1 MEDLSVSE
9 FISILNNY
17 LDENFPLVNVVGELA
32 NFRISKNKWIYFDLK
47 DEKSSL
53 KFFGSVYKLK
63 KPIEEGMLLRVSCA
77 PYLHPNY
84 GFSMQVVVIE
94 PFGEGSIQKANQLL
108 ADKLAKEGLF
118 DPDKKRTIIYPP
130 TSIGLITSEQ
140 SAAYSDFRKILNE
153 RWMGIDINLYD
164 VQVQGDKA
172 IPQIIRAI
180 DYFNNL
186 NTKVDVLVMI
196 RGGGSPDDLA
206 AFNDEAL
213 TRKVA
218 SSKIP
223 TLVAIGHEIDVS
235 LAELAADKRAST
247 PSNAAELLV
256 PDKKT
261 VEFEI
266 VNKLKTLNLRIDM
279 SLSDFKDDLLMKN
292 EELGSLINSNL
303 DYFNNGLINKKR
315 ILEAYNPKLNLKR
328 GYSIVRFK
336 SKVLNSSKLLK
347 KNDKLAI
354 ELYDGKIES
363 KVEKLG

>member
-1 MEDLSVSE
+1 MEDLSVTE

-17 LDENFPLVNVVGELA
+17 LDESFPLVNVVGELA
-32 NFRISKNKWIYFDLK
+32 NFRISKNKWLYFDLK
-47 DEKSSL
+47 DAQSTL

-63 KPIEEGMLLRVSCA
+63 KPIEEGMLLRISCT

-118 DPDKKRTIIYPP
+118 DSNKKRSLAYPP
-130 TSIGLITSEQ
+130 ERIGLITSEQ
-140 SAAYSDFRKILNE
+140 SAAYSDFCKILNE
-153 RWMGIDINLYD
+153 RWVGIDIDLYD
-164 VQVQGDKA
+164 VQVQGDA
-172 IPQIIRAI
+172 AVQQIIKAI
-180 DYFNNL
+180 DYFNNQK
-186 NTKVDVLVMI
+186 NKVDSLVLI

-206 AFNDEAL
+206 AFNDEML

-218 SSKIP
+218 NSKIP

-256 PDKKT
+256 PDKKHI
-261 VEFEI
+261 EI
-266 VNKLKTLNLRIDM
+266 ELSNKLTSLNSKIDNYILSYKEDLM
-279 SLSDFKDDLLMKN
+279 FKHNALDVLSDRNF
-292 EELGSLINSNL
+292 E
-303 DYFNNGLINKKR
+303 LINKNLNNRIR

-336 SKVLNSSKLLK
+336 SRALNSTKNLQ
-347 KNDKLAI
+347 KNDKLEI
-354 ELYDGKIES
+354 DLYDGKIVS
-363 KVEKLG
+363 KVERLG

>member
-9 FISILNNY
+9 FIAVLNNY
-17 LDENFPLVNVVGELA
+17 LDESFPLINIVGELA
-32 NFRISKNKWIYFDLK
+32 NFKISKNKWLYFDLK

-53 KFFGSVYKLK
+53 KFFGSIYKLK
-63 KPIEEGMLLRVSCA
+63 KPIEEGMLLRVSCT
-77 PYLHPNY
+77 PHLHSNY

-118 DPDKKRTIIYPP
+118 DPDNKRLLMYPP
-130 TSIGLITSEQ
+130 GQIGLITSAQ
-140 SAAYSDFRKILNE
+140 SAAYSDFYKILNE
-153 RWMGIDINLYD
+153 RWAGVNINLYD
-164 VQVQGDKA
+164 VQVQGEA
-172 IPQIIRAI
+172 ASPQIIQAI
-180 DYFNNL
+180 DYFNNQKV
-186 NTKVDVLVMI
+186 KVDVLVLI

-206 AFNDEAL
+206 VFNDEKL
-213 TRKVA
+213 TRKIA

-256 PDKKT
+256 PDKKIIKQ
-261 VEFEI
+261 EL
-266 VNKLKTLNLRIDM
+266 NNNLKILNTRIEDFFFNSNENLLLKEK
-279 SLSDFKDDLLMKN
+279 SL
-292 EELGSLINSNL
+292 EELVTNNIEVINRN
-303 DYFNNGLINKKR
+303 LINKQR
-315 ILEAYNPKLNLKR
+315 ILKAYNPKINLKR
-328 GYSIVRFK
+328 GYSIIRLK

-354 ELYDGKIES
+354 EFYDGKIES
-363 KVEKLG
+363 KVEKIG